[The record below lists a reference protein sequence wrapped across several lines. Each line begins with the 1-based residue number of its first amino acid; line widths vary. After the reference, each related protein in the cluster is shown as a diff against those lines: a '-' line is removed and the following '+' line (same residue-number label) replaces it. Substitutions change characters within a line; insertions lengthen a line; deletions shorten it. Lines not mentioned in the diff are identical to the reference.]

1 MSNVSI
7 VYCKPCGYEKRA
19 TDTAAALRARLKLDV
34 NLIPGKGG
42 IFEVRVGDQ
51 VVASERR
58 DTSPTTR
65 KSLPRFRARSEPS
78 FQDATGRHLHPHGRL
93 PGSGSACA

>member
-7 VYCKPCGYEKRA
+7 VYCRPCGYEKRA
-19 TDTAAALRARLKLDV
+19 TDTAAALRAQLKLDV

-51 VVASERR
+51 VVA
-58 DTSPTTR
+58 
-65 KSLPRFRARSEPS
+65 KRA
-78 FQDATGRHLHPHGRL
+78 
-93 PGSGSACA
+93 